1 MMGDSSTEDAGRMVA
16 RVQQML
22 LERPLLESGQ
32 VIALT
37 ASFGIA
43 ELHGDDDKEDL
54 LLRADQALYE
64 AKASGRDAVRVAGN
78 RHLVGMVSHG

>member
-1 MMGDSSTEDAGRMVA
+1 M
-16 RVQQML
+16 
-22 LERPLLESGQ
+22 
-32 VIALT
+32 IALT

-43 ELHGDDDKEDL
+43 ELHGEDNKEDL